1 MHSWLNQ
8 QPLLIIGFWL
18 VAGMILSLWLGRR
31 LAIWST
37 GKYGAL
43 PEGSKTLISAI
54 LALTAFL
61 LGFAFNMSN
70 NRYETRRQTIVEE
83 ANAIGT
89 AMLRTDLYPDSVKK
103 VLNKHFNDYLAQR
116 IAFFKVGPD
125 WDSATY
131 WEREANASGARLWE
145 VATSYSRETKDIMT
159 TSQMIPALNAMLDAA
174 STRHYALVAKV
185 PEAVL
190 YLLFLLAM
198 VSAFLAGYNS
208 TKEKANYFVS
218 TVFCLMTVLV
228 VLLVFDMD
236 RPRRGWIQL
245 DETHQAIEALQNTGA
260 TSH

>member
-1 MHSWLNQ
+1 
-8 QPLLIIGFWL
+8 
-18 VAGMILSLWLGRR
+18 
-31 LAIWST
+31 
-37 GKYGAL
+37 
-43 PEGSKTLISAI
+43 
-54 LALTAFL
+54 
-61 LGFAFNMSN
+61 
-70 NRYETRRQTIVEE
+70 
-83 ANAIGT
+83 
-89 AMLRTDLYPDSVKK
+89 
-103 VLNKHFNDYLAQR
+103 
-116 IAFFKVGPD
+116 
-125 WDSATY
+125 
-131 WEREANASGARLWE
+131 
-145 VATSYSRETKDIMT
+145 
-159 TSQMIPALNAMLDAA
+159 
-174 STRHYALVAKV
+174 VAKV